1 VFGKLCIFLLYA
13 EQPFLFSPVCDT
25 INVNN
30 RRGLFTITEKKKEI
44 LKLILKI
51 AVALAVFTAV
61 LLNYD
66 TLTHLDMRTLA
77 AAAPSLFAALLTVL
91 GVYVLKGL
99 VFVIPASLFYVSVG
113 MAFEP
118 LTAVAVNLAGILLEV
133 IVSYVFGLFLGG
145 DYIGKLLQSKKGGQ
159 KILEMQAKRSGAA
172 SVFVMRLL
180 PVFPIDFVSLF
191 LGGSKYPCWKYLLL
205 SVAGIAPR
213 VILFTL
219 LGDTIYDYIPMKLII
234 TLILIAVPA
243 AAVAILARVLYRRK
257 ISAKGERI
265 RND

>member
-1 VFGKLCIFLLYA
+1 MFI
-13 EQPFLFSPVCDT
+13 
-25 INVNN
+25 
-30 RRGLFTITEKKKEI
+30 ITEKKKEI
-44 LKLILKI
+44 LKAALKI
-51 AVALAVFTAV
+51 AVALAVFVAV
-61 LLNYD
+61 LCNYD

-77 AAAPSLFAALLTVL
+77 AAAPSLLAAVLTVL

-99 VFVIPASLFYVSVG
+99 VFVIPASLFYISVG

-133 IVSYVFGLFLGG
+133 TVSYVFGRFLGG
-145 DYIGKLLQSKKGGQ
+145 AYITKLLQSKKGGQ
-159 KILEMQAKRSGAA
+159 RILEMQNKRSGAA

-191 LGGSKYPCWKYLLL
+191 LGGSKYPFVKYLLL

-219 LGDTIYDYIPMKLII
+219 LGDTIYDYIPMRLII
-234 TLILIAVPA
+234 TLIVIAVPMA
-243 AAVAILARVLYRRK
+243 AIAVLIRMLYRRK
-257 ISAKGERI
+257 KSAKGE
-265 RND
+265 NADHDG

>member
-1 VFGKLCIFLLYA
+1 MFI
-13 EQPFLFSPVCDT
+13 
-25 INVNN
+25 
-30 RRGLFTITEKKKEI
+30 ITEKKKEV
-44 LKLILKI
+44 LQAALKI
-51 AVALAVFTAV
+51 AVALAVFIAV
-61 LLNYD
+61 LCNYD

-77 AAAPSLFAALLTVL
+77 AAAPSLLAAVLTVL

-99 VFVIPASLFYVSVG
+99 VFVIPASLFYISVG

-133 IVSYVFGLFLGG
+133 SVSYVFGRFLGG
-145 DYIGKLLQSKKGGQ
+145 AYITKLLQSKKGGQ
-159 KILEMQAKRSGAA
+159 RILEIQNKRSGAA

-191 LGGSKYPCWKYLLL
+191 LGGSKYPFVKYLLL

-219 LGDTIYDYIPMKLII
+219 LGDTIYDYIPMRLII
-234 TLILIAVPA
+234 TLIVIAVPVA
-243 AAVAILARVLYRRK
+243 AIAVLIRMLYRRK
-257 ISAKGERI
+257 KSAKGKEAD
-265 RND
+265 NDRE

>member
-1 VFGKLCIFLLYA
+1 MFI
-13 EQPFLFSPVCDT
+13 
-25 INVNN
+25 
-30 RRGLFTITEKKKEI
+30 ITEKKKEI
-44 LKLILKI
+44 LKAALKI
-51 AVALAVFTAV
+51 AVALAVFIAV
-61 LLNYD
+61 LCNYD

-77 AAAPSLFAALLTVL
+77 AAAPSLLAAILTVL

-99 VFVIPASLFYVSVG
+99 VFVIPASLFYISVG

-133 IVSYVFGLFLGG
+133 TVSYVFGRFLGG
-145 DYIGKLLQSKKGGQ
+145 AYITKLLQSKKGGQ
-159 KILEMQAKRSGAA
+159 RILEMQNKRSGAA

-191 LGGSKYPCWKYLLL
+191 LGGSKYPFVKYLLL

-219 LGDTIYDYIPMKLII
+219 LGDTIYDYIPMRLII
-234 TLILIAVPA
+234 TLIVIAVPVA
-243 AAVAILARVLYRRK
+243 AIAVLIRMLYRRK
-257 ISAKGERI
+257 KSAKGE
-265 RND
+265 NTDHDG

>member
-1 VFGKLCIFLLYA
+1 MFI
-13 EQPFLFSPVCDT
+13 
-25 INVNN
+25 
-30 RRGLFTITEKKKEI
+30 ITEKKKEI
-44 LKLILKI
+44 LQAALKI
-51 AVALAVFTAV
+51 AVALAVFIAV
-61 LLNYD
+61 LCNYD

-77 AAAPSLFAALLTVL
+77 AAAPSLLAAVLTVL

-99 VFVIPASLFYVSVG
+99 VFVIPASLFYISVG

-133 IVSYVFGLFLGG
+133 TVSYVFGRFLGG
-145 DYIGKLLQSKKGGQ
+145 AYITKLLQSKKGGQ
-159 KILEMQAKRSGAA
+159 RILEMQNKRSGAA

-191 LGGSKYPCWKYLLL
+191 LGGSKYPFLKYLLL

-219 LGDTIYDYIPMKLII
+219 LGDTIYDYIPMRLII
-234 TLILIAVPA
+234 TLIVIAVPVA
-243 AAVAILARVLYRRK
+243 AIAVLIRMLYRRK
-257 ISAKGERI
+257 KSAKGE
-265 RND
+265 NADHDG

>member
-1 VFGKLCIFLLYA
+1 MFI
-13 EQPFLFSPVCDT
+13 
-25 INVNN
+25 
-30 RRGLFTITEKKKEI
+30 ITEKKKEI
-44 LKLILKI
+44 LKAALKI
-51 AVALAVFTAV
+51 AVALAVFIAV
-61 LLNYD
+61 LCNYD

-77 AAAPSLFAALLTVL
+77 AAAPSLLAAVSTVL

-99 VFVIPASLFYVSVG
+99 VFVIPASLFYISVG

-133 IVSYVFGLFLGG
+133 TVSYVFGRFLGG
-145 DYIGKLLQSKKGGQ
+145 AYITKLLQSKKGGQ
-159 KILEMQAKRSGAA
+159 RILEMQNKRSGAA

-191 LGGSKYPCWKYLLL
+191 LGGSKYPFVKYLLL

-219 LGDTIYDYIPMKLII
+219 LGDTIYDYIPMRLIV
-234 TLILIAVPA
+234 TLIVIAVPMA
-243 AAVAILARVLYRRK
+243 AIAVLIRMLYRRK
-257 ISAKGERI
+257 KSAKGE
-265 RND
+265 NADHDG

>member
-1 VFGKLCIFLLYA
+1 MFI
-13 EQPFLFSPVCDT
+13 
-25 INVNN
+25 
-30 RRGLFTITEKKKEI
+30 ITEKKKEI
-44 LKLILKI
+44 LKAALKI
-51 AVALAVFTAV
+51 AVALAVFIAV
-61 LLNYD
+61 LCNYD

-77 AAAPSLFAALLTVL
+77 AAAPSLLAAVLTVL

-99 VFVIPASLFYVSVG
+99 VFVIPASLFYISVG

-133 IVSYVFGLFLGG
+133 TVSYVFGRFLGG
-145 DYIGKLLQSKKGGQ
+145 AYITKLLQSKKGGQ
-159 KILEMQAKRSGAA
+159 RILEMQNKRSGAA

-191 LGGSKYPCWKYLLL
+191 LGGSKYPFVKYLLL

-219 LGDTIYDYIPMKLII
+219 LGDTIYDYIPMRLII
-234 TLILIAVPA
+234 TLIVIAVPMA
-243 AAVAILARVLYRRK
+243 AIAVLIRMLYRRK
-257 ISAKGERI
+257 KSAKGE
-265 RND
+265 NANHDG

>member
-1 VFGKLCIFLLYA
+1 MFI
-13 EQPFLFSPVCDT
+13 
-25 INVNN
+25 
-30 RRGLFTITEKKKEI
+30 ITEKKKEI
-44 LKLILKI
+44 LKAALKI
-51 AVALAVFTAV
+51 AVALAVFIAV
-61 LLNYD
+61 LCNYD

-77 AAAPSLFAALLTVL
+77 AAAPSLLAAVLTVL

-99 VFVIPASLFYVSVG
+99 VFVIPASLFYISVG

-133 IVSYVFGLFLGG
+133 NVSYVFGRFLGG
-145 DYIGKLLQSKKGGQ
+145 AYIAKLLQSKKGGQ
-159 KILEMQAKRSGAA
+159 RILEMQNKRSGAA

-191 LGGSKYPCWKYLLL
+191 LGGSKYPFVKYLLL

-219 LGDTIYDYIPMKLII
+219 LGDTIYDYIPMRLII
-234 TLILIAVPA
+234 TLIVIAVPMA
-243 AAVAILARVLYRRK
+243 AIAVLMRMLYRRK
-257 ISAKGERI
+257 KSAKGE
-265 RND
+265 NANHDG

>member
-1 VFGKLCIFLLYA
+1 MFI
-13 EQPFLFSPVCDT
+13 
-25 INVNN
+25 
-30 RRGLFTITEKKKEI
+30 ITEKKKEI
-44 LKLILKI
+44 LKAALKI
-51 AVALAVFTAV
+51 AVALAVFIAV
-61 LLNYD
+61 LCNYD

-77 AAAPSLFAALLTVL
+77 AAAPSLLAAVLTVL

-99 VFVIPASLFYVSVG
+99 VFVIPASLFYISVG

-133 IVSYVFGLFLGG
+133 TVSYVFGRFLGG
-145 DYIGKLLQSKKGGQ
+145 AYITKLLQSKKGGQ
-159 KILEMQAKRSGAA
+159 RILEMQNKRSGAA

-191 LGGSKYPCWKYLLL
+191 LGGSKYPFVKYLLL

-219 LGDTIYDYIPMKLII
+219 LGDTIYDYIPMRLII
-234 TLILIAVPA
+234 TLIVIAVPVA
-243 AAVAILARVLYRRK
+243 AIAVLIRMLYRRK
-257 ISAKGERI
+257 KSAKGE
-265 RND
+265 NTDHDG

>member
-1 VFGKLCIFLLYA
+1 MFI
-13 EQPFLFSPVCDT
+13 
-25 INVNN
+25 
-30 RRGLFTITEKKKEI
+30 ITEKKKEV
-44 LKLILKI
+44 LQAALKI
-51 AVALAVFTAV
+51 AVALAVFIAV
-61 LLNYD
+61 LCNYD

-77 AAAPSLFAALLTVL
+77 AAAPSLLAAVLTVL

-133 IVSYVFGLFLGG
+133 TVSYVFGRFLGG
-145 DYIGKLLQSKKGGQ
+145 AYITKLLQSKKGGQ
-159 KILEMQAKRSGAA
+159 RILEIQNQRSGAA

-191 LGGSKYPCWKYLLL
+191 LGGSKYPFVKYLLL

-219 LGDTIYDYIPMKLII
+219 LGDTLYDYIPMKLII
-234 TLILIAVPA
+234 TLIVIAVPVA
-243 AAVAILARVLYRRK
+243 AIAVLIRMLYRRNK
-257 ISAKGERI
+257 SAKGKEAD
-265 RND
+265 NDRE

>member
-1 VFGKLCIFLLYA
+1 MFI
-13 EQPFLFSPVCDT
+13 
-25 INVNN
+25 
-30 RRGLFTITEKKKEI
+30 ITEKKKEI
-44 LKLILKI
+44 LKAALKI
-51 AVALAVFTAV
+51 AVALAVFIAV
-61 LLNYD
+61 LCNYD

-77 AAAPSLFAALLTVL
+77 AAAPSLLAAVLTVL

-99 VFVIPASLFYVSVG
+99 VFVIPASLFYISVG

-133 IVSYVFGLFLGG
+133 TVSYVFGRFLGG
-145 DYIGKLLQSKKGGQ
+145 AYITKLLQSKKGGQ
-159 KILEMQAKRSGAA
+159 RILEMQNKRSGAA

-191 LGGSKYPCWKYLLL
+191 LGGSKYPFVKYLLL

-219 LGDTIYDYIPMKLII
+219 LGDTIYDYIPMRLII
-234 TLILIAVPA
+234 TLIVIAVPMA
-243 AAVAILARVLYRRK
+243 ATAVLIRMLYRRK
-257 ISAKGERI
+257 KSAKGE
-265 RND
+265 NADHDG

>member
-1 VFGKLCIFLLYA
+1 MFI
-13 EQPFLFSPVCDT
+13 
-25 INVNN
+25 
-30 RRGLFTITEKKKEI
+30 ITEKKKEI
-44 LKLILKI
+44 LKAALKI
-51 AVALAVFTAV
+51 AVALAVFVAV
-61 LLNYD
+61 LCNYD

-77 AAAPSLFAALLTVL
+77 ASAPSLLAAILTVL

-99 VFVIPASLFYVSVG
+99 VFVIPASLFYISVG

-133 IVSYVFGLFLGG
+133 TVSYVFGRFLGG
-145 DYIGKLLQSKKGGQ
+145 AYITKLLQSKKGGQ
-159 KILEMQAKRSGAA
+159 RILEMQNKRSGAA

-191 LGGSKYPCWKYLLL
+191 LGGSKYPFVKYLLL

-219 LGDTIYDYIPMKLII
+219 LGDTIYDYIPMRLII
-234 TLILIAVPA
+234 TLIVIAVPM
-243 AAVAILARVLYRRK
+243 AAVAVLIRMLYRRK
-257 ISAKGERI
+257 KSAKGENAD
-265 RND
+265 NDG

>member
-1 VFGKLCIFLLYA
+1 MFI
-13 EQPFLFSPVCDT
+13 
-25 INVNN
+25 
-30 RRGLFTITEKKKEI
+30 ITEKKKEI
-44 LKLILKI
+44 LKAALKI
-51 AVALAVFTAV
+51 AVALAVFIAV
-61 LLNYD
+61 LCNYD

-77 AAAPSLFAALLTVL
+77 AAAPSLLAAVLTVL

-99 VFVIPASLFYVSVG
+99 VFVIPASLFYISVG

-133 IVSYVFGLFLGG
+133 TVSYVFGRFLGG
-145 DYIGKLLQSKKGGQ
+145 AYITKLLQSKKGGQ
-159 KILEMQAKRSGAA
+159 RILEIQNKRSGAA

-191 LGGSKYPCWKYLLL
+191 LGGSKYPFVKYLLL

-219 LGDTIYDYIPMKLII
+219 LGDTLYDYIPMKLII
-234 TLILIAVPA
+234 TLIVIAVPVA
-243 AAVAILARVLYRRK
+243 AIAVLIRMLYRRNK
-257 ISAKGERI
+257 SAKGKEAD
-265 RND
+265 NDRE

>member
-1 VFGKLCIFLLYA
+1 MFI
-13 EQPFLFSPVCDT
+13 
-25 INVNN
+25 
-30 RRGLFTITEKKKEI
+30 ITEKKKEI
-44 LKLILKI
+44 LRAALKI
-51 AVALAVFTAV
+51 AVALAVFIAV
-61 LLNYD
+61 LCNYD

-77 AAAPSLFAALLTVL
+77 AAAPSLLAAVLTVL

-99 VFVIPASLFYVSVG
+99 VFVIPASLFYISVG

-133 IVSYVFGLFLGG
+133 TVSYVFGRFLGG
-145 DYIGKLLQSKKGGQ
+145 AYITKLLQSKKGGQ
-159 KILEMQAKRSGAA
+159 RILEMQNKRSGAA

-191 LGGSKYPCWKYLLL
+191 LGGSKYPFVKYLLL

-219 LGDTIYDYIPMKLII
+219 LGDTIYDYIPMRLII
-234 TLILIAVPA
+234 TLIVIAVPMA
-243 AAVAILARVLYRRK
+243 AIAVLIRMLYRRK
-257 ISAKGERI
+257 KSAKGE
-265 RND
+265 NADHDG

>member
-1 VFGKLCIFLLYA
+1 MFI
-13 EQPFLFSPVCDT
+13 
-25 INVNN
+25 
-30 RRGLFTITEKKKEI
+30 ITEKKKEV
-44 LKLILKI
+44 LQAALKI
-51 AVALAVFTAV
+51 AVALAVFIAV
-61 LLNYD
+61 LCNYD

-77 AAAPSLFAALLTVL
+77 AAAPSLLAAVLTVL

-99 VFVIPASLFYVSVG
+99 VFVIPASLFYISVG

-133 IVSYVFGLFLGG
+133 TVSYVFGRFLGG
-145 DYIGKLLQSKKGGQ
+145 AYITKLLQSKKGGQ
-159 KILEMQAKRSGAA
+159 RILEMQNKRSGAA

-191 LGGSKYPCWKYLLL
+191 LGGSKYPFVKYLLL

-219 LGDTIYDYIPMKLII
+219 LGDTLYDYIPMKLII
-234 TLILIAVPA
+234 TLIVIAVPVA
-243 AAVAILARVLYRRK
+243 AIAVLIRMLYRRNK
-257 ISAKGERI
+257 SAKGKEAD
-265 RND
+265 NDRE

>member
-1 VFGKLCIFLLYA
+1 MFI
-13 EQPFLFSPVCDT
+13 
-25 INVNN
+25 
-30 RRGLFTITEKKKEI
+30 ITEKKKEI
-44 LKLILKI
+44 LKAALKI
-51 AVALAVFTAV
+51 AVALAVFIAV
-61 LLNYD
+61 LCNYD

-77 AAAPSLFAALLTVL
+77 AAAPSLLAAVLTVL

-99 VFVIPASLFYVSVG
+99 VFVIPASLFYISVG

-133 IVSYVFGLFLGG
+133 TVSYVFGRFLGG
-145 DYIGKLLQSKKGGQ
+145 AYITKLLQSKKGGQ
-159 KILEMQAKRSGAA
+159 RILEMQNKRSGAA

-191 LGGSKYPCWKYLLL
+191 LGGSKYPFVKYLLL

-219 LGDTIYDYIPMKLII
+219 LGDTIYDYIPMRLII
-234 TLILIAVPA
+234 TLIVIAVPMA
-243 AAVAILARVLYRRK
+243 AIAVLIRMLYRRK
-257 ISAKGERI
+257 KSAKGE
-265 RND
+265 NADHDG

>member
-1 VFGKLCIFLLYA
+1 MFI
-13 EQPFLFSPVCDT
+13 
-25 INVNN
+25 
-30 RRGLFTITEKKKEI
+30 ITEKKKEI
-44 LKLILKI
+44 LRAALKI
-51 AVALAVFTAV
+51 AVALAVFIAV
-61 LLNYD
+61 LCNYD

-77 AAAPSLFAALLTVL
+77 AAAPSLLAAVLTVL

-99 VFVIPASLFYVSVG
+99 VFVIPASLFYISVG

-133 IVSYVFGLFLGG
+133 TVSYVFGRFLGG
-145 DYIGKLLQSKKGGQ
+145 AYITKLLQSKKGGQ
-159 KILEMQAKRSGAA
+159 RILEIQNQRSGAA

-191 LGGSKYPCWKYLLL
+191 LGGSKYPFVKYLLL

-219 LGDTIYDYIPMKLII
+219 LGDTIYDYIPMRLII
-234 TLILIAVPA
+234 TLIVIAVPVA
-243 AAVAILARVLYRRK
+243 AIAVLIRMLYRRNK
-257 ISAKGERI
+257 SAKGKEAD
-265 RND
+265 NDRE

>member
-1 VFGKLCIFLLYA
+1 MFI
-13 EQPFLFSPVCDT
+13 
-25 INVNN
+25 
-30 RRGLFTITEKKKEI
+30 ITEKKKEI
-44 LKLILKI
+44 LKAALKI
-51 AVALAVFTAV
+51 AVALAVFIAV
-61 LLNYD
+61 LCNYD

-77 AAAPSLFAALLTVL
+77 AAAPSLLAAILTVL

-99 VFVIPASLFYVSVG
+99 VFVIPASLFYISVG

-133 IVSYVFGLFLGG
+133 TVSYVFGRFLGG
-145 DYIGKLLQSKKGGQ
+145 AYITKLLQSKKGGQ
-159 KILEMQAKRSGAA
+159 RILEMQNKRSGAA

-191 LGGSKYPCWKYLLL
+191 LGGSKYPFLKYLLL

-219 LGDTIYDYIPMKLII
+219 LGDTIYDYIPMRLII
-234 TLILIAVPA
+234 TLIVIAVPVA
-243 AAVAILARVLYRRK
+243 AIAVLIRMLYRRK
-257 ISAKGERI
+257 KSAKGE
-265 RND
+265 NADHDG

>member
-1 VFGKLCIFLLYA
+1 MFI
-13 EQPFLFSPVCDT
+13 
-25 INVNN
+25 
-30 RRGLFTITEKKKEI
+30 ITEKKKEI
-44 LKLILKI
+44 LKATLKI
-51 AVALAVFTAV
+51 AVALAVFIAV
-61 LLNYD
+61 LCNYD

-77 AAAPSLFAALLTVL
+77 AAAPSLLAAILTVL

-99 VFVIPASLFYVSVG
+99 VFVIPASLFYISVG

-133 IVSYVFGLFLGG
+133 TVSYVFGRFLGG
-145 DYIGKLLQSKKGGQ
+145 AYITKLLQSKKGGQ
-159 KILEMQAKRSGAA
+159 RILEMQNKRSGAA

-191 LGGSKYPCWKYLLL
+191 LGGSKYPFVKYLLL

-219 LGDTIYDYIPMKLII
+219 LGDTIYDYIPMRLII
-234 TLILIAVPA
+234 TLIVIAVPVA
-243 AAVAILARVLYRRK
+243 AIAVLIRMLYRRK
-257 ISAKGERI
+257 KSAKGE
-265 RND
+265 NTDHDG

>member
-1 VFGKLCIFLLYA
+1 MFI
-13 EQPFLFSPVCDT
+13 
-25 INVNN
+25 
-30 RRGLFTITEKKKEI
+30 ITEKKKEI
-44 LKLILKI
+44 LKAALKI
-51 AVALAVFTAV
+51 AVALAVFIAV
-61 LLNYD
+61 LCNYD

-77 AAAPSLFAALLTVL
+77 AAAPSLLAAVLTVL

-133 IVSYVFGLFLGG
+133 SVSYVFGRFLGG
-145 DYIGKLLQSKKGGQ
+145 AYITKLLQSKKGGQ
-159 KILEMQAKRSGAA
+159 RILEIQNKRSGAA

-191 LGGSKYPCWKYLLL
+191 LGGSKYPFVKYLLL

-219 LGDTIYDYIPMKLII
+219 LGDTIYDYIPMRLII
-234 TLILIAVPA
+234 TLIVIAVPVA
-243 AAVAILARVLYRRK
+243 AIAVLIRMLYRRK
-257 ISAKGERI
+257 KTAKGENAD
-265 RND
+265 NDG

>member
-1 VFGKLCIFLLYA
+1 MFI
-13 EQPFLFSPVCDT
+13 
-25 INVNN
+25 
-30 RRGLFTITEKKKEI
+30 ITEKKKEI
-44 LKLILKI
+44 LQAALKI
-51 AVALAVFTAV
+51 AVALAVFIAV
-61 LLNYD
+61 LCNYD

-77 AAAPSLFAALLTVL
+77 AAAPSLLAAVLTVL

-99 VFVIPASLFYVSVG
+99 VFVIPASLFYISVG

-133 IVSYVFGLFLGG
+133 TVSYVFGRFLGG
-145 DYIGKLLQSKKGGQ
+145 AYITKLLQSKKGGQ
-159 KILEMQAKRSGAA
+159 RILEMQNKRSGAA

-191 LGGSKYPCWKYLLL
+191 LGGSKYPFVKYLLL

-219 LGDTIYDYIPMKLII
+219 LGDTIYDYIPMRLII
-234 TLILIAVPA
+234 TLIVIAVPVA
-243 AAVAILARVLYRRK
+243 AIAVLIRMLYRRK
-257 ISAKGERI
+257 KSAKGE
-265 RND
+265 NADHDG

>member
-1 VFGKLCIFLLYA
+1 MFI
-13 EQPFLFSPVCDT
+13 
-25 INVNN
+25 
-30 RRGLFTITEKKKEI
+30 ITEKKKEI
-44 LKLILKI
+44 LRAALKI
-51 AVALAVFTAV
+51 AVALAVFIAV
-61 LLNYD
+61 LCNYD

-77 AAAPSLFAALLTVL
+77 AAAPSLLAAVLTVL

-99 VFVIPASLFYVSVG
+99 VFVIPASLFYISVG

-133 IVSYVFGLFLGG
+133 TVSYVFGRFLGG
-145 DYIGKLLQSKKGGQ
+145 AYITKLLQSKKGGQ
-159 KILEMQAKRSGAA
+159 RILEMQNKRSGAA

-191 LGGSKYPCWKYLLL
+191 LGGSKYPFVKYLLL

-219 LGDTIYDYIPMKLII
+219 LGDTIYDYIPMRLII
-234 TLILIAVPA
+234 TLIVIAVPVA
-243 AAVAILARVLYRRK
+243 AIAVLIRMLYRRK
-257 ISAKGERI
+257 KSAKGE
-265 RND
+265 NADYDG

>member
-1 VFGKLCIFLLYA
+1 MFI
-13 EQPFLFSPVCDT
+13 
-25 INVNN
+25 
-30 RRGLFTITEKKKEI
+30 ITEKKKEI
-44 LKLILKI
+44 LKAALKI
-51 AVALAVFTAV
+51 AVALAVFIAV
-61 LLNYD
+61 LCNYD

-77 AAAPSLFAALLTVL
+77 AAAPSLLAAVLTVL

-99 VFVIPASLFYVSVG
+99 VFVIPASLFYISVG

-133 IVSYVFGLFLGG
+133 TVSYVFGRFLGG
-145 DYIGKLLQSKKGGQ
+145 AYITKLLQSKKGGQ
-159 KILEMQAKRSGAA
+159 RILEMQNKRSGAA

-191 LGGSKYPCWKYLLL
+191 LGGSKYPFVKYLLL

-219 LGDTIYDYIPMKLII
+219 LGDTIYDYIPMRLII
-234 TLILIAVPA
+234 TLIVIAVPVA
-243 AAVAILARVLYRRK
+243 AIAVLIRMLYRRK
-257 ISAKGERI
+257 KSAKGE
-265 RND
+265 NANHDG

>member
-1 VFGKLCIFLLYA
+1 MFI
-13 EQPFLFSPVCDT
+13 
-25 INVNN
+25 
-30 RRGLFTITEKKKEI
+30 ITEKKKEI
-44 LKLILKI
+44 LKAALKI
-51 AVALAVFTAV
+51 AVALAVFIAV
-61 LLNYD
+61 LCNYD

-77 AAAPSLFAALLTVL
+77 AAAPSLLAAILTVL

-99 VFVIPASLFYVSVG
+99 VFVIPASLFYISVG

-133 IVSYVFGLFLGG
+133 TVSYVFGRFLGG
-145 DYIGKLLQSKKGGQ
+145 AYITKLLQSKKGGQ
-159 KILEMQAKRSGAA
+159 RILEMQNKRSGAA

-191 LGGSKYPCWKYLLL
+191 LGGSKYPFVKYLLL

-219 LGDTIYDYIPMKLII
+219 LGDTIYDYIPMRLII
-234 TLILIAVPA
+234 TLIVIAVPMA
-243 AAVAILARVLYRRK
+243 AIAVLIRMLYRRK
-257 ISAKGERI
+257 KSAKGE
-265 RND
+265 NADHDG

>member
-1 VFGKLCIFLLYA
+1 MFI
-13 EQPFLFSPVCDT
+13 
-25 INVNN
+25 
-30 RRGLFTITEKKKEI
+30 ITEKKKEV
-44 LKLILKI
+44 LQAALKI
-51 AVALAVFTAV
+51 AVALAVFIAV
-61 LLNYD
+61 LCNYD

-77 AAAPSLFAALLTVL
+77 AAAPSLLAAVLTVL

-99 VFVIPASLFYVSVG
+99 VFVIPASLFYISVG

-133 IVSYVFGLFLGG
+133 AVSYVFGRFLGG
-145 DYIGKLLQSKKGGQ
+145 AYITKLLQSKKGGQ
-159 KILEMQAKRSGAA
+159 RILEIQNKRSGAA

-191 LGGSKYPCWKYLLL
+191 LGGSKYPFVKYLLL

-219 LGDTIYDYIPMKLII
+219 LGDTIYDYIPMRLII
-234 TLILIAVPA
+234 TLIVIAVPVA
-243 AAVAILARVLYRRK
+243 AIAVLIRMLYRRK
-257 ISAKGERI
+257 KSAKGKEAD
-265 RND
+265 NDRE

>member
-1 VFGKLCIFLLYA
+1 MFI
-13 EQPFLFSPVCDT
+13 
-25 INVNN
+25 
-30 RRGLFTITEKKKEI
+30 ITEKKKEI
-44 LKLILKI
+44 LKATLKI
-51 AVALAVFTAV
+51 AVALAVFIAV
-61 LLNYD
+61 LCNYD

-77 AAAPSLFAALLTVL
+77 AAAPSLLAAVLTVL

-99 VFVIPASLFYVSVG
+99 VFVIPASLFYISVG

-133 IVSYVFGLFLGG
+133 TVSYVFGRFLGG
-145 DYIGKLLQSKKGGQ
+145 AYITKLLQSKKGGQ
-159 KILEMQAKRSGAA
+159 RILEMQNKRSGAA

-191 LGGSKYPCWKYLLL
+191 LGGSKYPFVKYLLL

-219 LGDTIYDYIPMKLII
+219 LGDTIYDYIPMRLII
-234 TLILIAVPA
+234 TLIVIAVPVA
-243 AAVAILARVLYRRK
+243 AIAVLIRMLYRRK
-257 ISAKGERI
+257 KSAKGE
-265 RND
+265 NTDHDG

>member
-1 VFGKLCIFLLYA
+1 MFI
-13 EQPFLFSPVCDT
+13 
-25 INVNN
+25 
-30 RRGLFTITEKKKEI
+30 ITEKKEEI
-44 LKLILKI
+44 LKAALKI
-51 AVALAVFTAV
+51 AVALAVFVAV
-61 LLNYD
+61 LCNYD

-77 AAAPSLFAALLTVL
+77 AAAPSLLAAILTVL

-99 VFVIPASLFYVSVG
+99 VFVIPASLFYISVG

-133 IVSYVFGLFLGG
+133 TVSYVFGRFLGG
-145 DYIGKLLQSKKGGQ
+145 AYITKLLQSKKGGQ
-159 KILEMQAKRSGAA
+159 RILEMQNKRSGAA

-191 LGGSKYPCWKYLLL
+191 LGGSKYPFVKYLLL

-219 LGDTIYDYIPMKLII
+219 LGDTIYDYIPMRLII
-234 TLILIAVPA
+234 TLIVIAVPMA
-243 AAVAILARVLYRRK
+243 AIAVLIRMLYRRK
-257 ISAKGERI
+257 KSAKGE
-265 RND
+265 NADHDG

>member
-1 VFGKLCIFLLYA
+1 MFI
-13 EQPFLFSPVCDT
+13 
-25 INVNN
+25 
-30 RRGLFTITEKKKEI
+30 ITEKKKEV
-44 LKLILKI
+44 LQAALKI
-51 AVALAVFTAV
+51 AVALAVFIAV
-61 LLNYD
+61 LCNYD

-77 AAAPSLFAALLTVL
+77 AAAPSLLAAVLTVL

-99 VFVIPASLFYVSVG
+99 VFVIPASLFYISVG

-133 IVSYVFGLFLGG
+133 TVSYVFGRFLGG
-145 DYIGKLLQSKKGGQ
+145 AYITKLLQSKKGGQ
-159 KILEMQAKRSGAA
+159 RILEIQNKRSGAA

-191 LGGSKYPCWKYLLL
+191 LGGSKYPFVKYLLL

-219 LGDTIYDYIPMKLII
+219 LGDTLYDYIPMKLII
-234 TLILIAVPA
+234 TLIVIAVPVA
-243 AAVAILARVLYRRK
+243 AIAVLIRMLYRRNK
-257 ISAKGERI
+257 SAKGKEAD
-265 RND
+265 NDRE

>member
-1 VFGKLCIFLLYA
+1 MFI
-13 EQPFLFSPVCDT
+13 
-25 INVNN
+25 
-30 RRGLFTITEKKKEI
+30 ITEKKKEI
-44 LKLILKI
+44 LQAALKI
-51 AVALAVFTAV
+51 AVALAVFIAV
-61 LLNYD
+61 LCNYD

-77 AAAPSLFAALLTVL
+77 AAAPSLLAAVLTVL

-99 VFVIPASLFYVSVG
+99 VFVIPASLFYISVG

-133 IVSYVFGLFLGG
+133 TVSYVFGRFLGG
-145 DYIGKLLQSKKGGQ
+145 AYITKLLQSKKGGQ
-159 KILEMQAKRSGAA
+159 RILEMQNKRSGAA

-191 LGGSKYPCWKYLLL
+191 LGGSKYPFVKYLLL

-219 LGDTIYDYIPMKLII
+219 LGDTIYDYIPMRLII
-234 TLILIAVPA
+234 TLIVIAVPMA
-243 AAVAILARVLYRRK
+243 AIAVLIRMLYRRK
-257 ISAKGERI
+257 KSAKGE
-265 RND
+265 NADHDG